1 MPKFLFSYRSAAD
14 GEPGGPEV
22 MAAWQAF
29 FEALGSSVLDVGN
42 PIFAREAVGQCS
54 SEKTVLGGYSIV
66 EAESLEDAVQLA
78 SKCPGIEHYRGGV
91 EVGEIT
97 QLNAESVTTAIADHA
112 SATGVAG

>member
-29 FEALGSSVLDVGN
+29 FEGLGSSVLDVGN

-66 EAESLEDAVQLA
+66 EAEDLDAAVKLA
-78 SKCPGIEHYRGGV
+78 SACPTLNHGGGV
-91 EVGEIT
+91 EVGELT
-97 QLNAESVTTAIADHA
+97 VLDHSPA
-112 SATGVAG
+112 